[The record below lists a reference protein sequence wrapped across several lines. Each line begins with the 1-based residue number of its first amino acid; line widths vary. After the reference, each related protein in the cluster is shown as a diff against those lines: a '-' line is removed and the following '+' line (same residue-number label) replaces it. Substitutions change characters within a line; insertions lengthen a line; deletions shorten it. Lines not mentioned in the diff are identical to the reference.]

1 MHVPLPQPER
11 VIEVLSACRP
21 GFSGAGFFCLTATR
35 ILKVEKAGVS
45 PQVLF
50 EAAAGTNIVRAFWKI
65 DNGESRTGLQALIIT
80 SDGKIF
86 STGGLKTSML
96 DKRDAAIL
104 GERQDYGSWVCPI
117 SPLLQLNLVPMALLP
132 AGEVMVDI
140 EAPALGSLG
149 EPSLGEPTIKTRSP
163 TGLMGKL
170 STSRDDQG
178 ERRFGIWSFTR
189 S

>member
-1 MHVPLPQPER
+1 M
-11 VIEVLSACRP
+11 
-21 GFSGAGFFCLTATR
+21 
-35 ILKVEKAGVS
+35 S

-104 GERQDYGSWVCPI
+104 GERQDYGSWVCPT

-140 EAPALGSLG
+140 EAPASRSL
-149 EPSLGEPTIKTRSP
+149 LGEPTILTRSP

-170 STSRDDQG
+170 STSRDDH
-178 ERRFGIWSFTR
+178 RFGIWSFTR